1 MKKKCLECGHN
12 CHCIGQGYY
21 VSTEQCNACDCDL
34 CCCEQLLVLTEPVKK
49 KSIWEKFI
57 DWWSNGI

>member
-34 CCCEQLLVLTEPVKK
+34 CCCEQPLVLTEPVKK
-49 KSIWEKFI
+49 KSI
-57 DWWSNGI
+57 